1 MTEHKSTADLSRE
14 ELETAFDELAVH
26 FDKAA
31 RHLEHA
37 TRLAAKQ
44 GQQYGEALLWLKEIR
59 QAAGAT
65 APGISHRE
73 LCLQIRDMRRKA
85 LEVQH

>member
-14 ELETAFDELAVH
+14 ELEVAFDELVIH
-26 FDKAA
+26 FEKTV

-37 TRLAAKQ
+37 TQLLAKLGKEQ
-44 GQQYGEALLWLKEIR
+44 GQALAWLKEIR
-59 QAAGAT
+59 HAAGAT

-73 LCLQIRDMRRKA
+73 VCLLIKDLRHKA
-85 LEVQH
+85 MEVQH